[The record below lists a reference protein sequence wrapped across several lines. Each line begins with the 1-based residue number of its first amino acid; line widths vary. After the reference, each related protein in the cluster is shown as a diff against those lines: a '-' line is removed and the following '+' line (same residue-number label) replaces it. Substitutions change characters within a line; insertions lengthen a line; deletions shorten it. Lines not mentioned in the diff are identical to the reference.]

1 MAKTIDISGRLTDE
15 RPKLKLGKDLVFE
28 VDNRKN
34 TIFEVDQIVESN
46 GADDSNKMKQVMQ
59 LLMGKEAVDKIEEMD
74 LSFEAY
80 QYVFI
85 AAMATATGEDI
96 EVVEARFQKAKQ
108 EI

>member
-1 MAKTIDISGRLTDE
+1 MAKTIDISGRLTNE
-15 RPKLKLGKDLVFE
+15 RPKLKLGEGLEFE

-34 TIFEVDQIVESN
+34 TVFEVDQIAESS
-46 GADDSNKMKQVMQ
+46 GTEDSNKMKQVMQ
-59 LLMGKEAVDKIEEMD
+59 LLMGEEVVEKIEGLD

>member
-1 MAKTIDISGRLTDE
+1 MAKTIDISGRLTNE

-34 TIFEVDQIVESN
+34 TIFLVDTIAESRDL
-46 GADDSNKMKQVMQ
+46 DDNQKMSDVLG
-59 LLMGKEAVDKIEEMD
+59 LLLGEEAVQQIEKLD
-74 LSFEAY
+74 LSFAAY

-85 AAMATATGEDI
+85 AAMATATEEEI